1 MRANMRQI
9 ASVLTV
15 FLLAGAALA
24 LDPAKVTMTNYR
36 GEAVSAASDQVFY
49 RGETIHLTNCVLYAG
64 TGTSSG
70 VENLS
75 NVTVTVTWGG
85 TDYASATV
93 TGAVQNATGGVWDAS
108 ITLRAGEAATTY
120 LQVTISNSATS
131 YTYPQRTITTKS
143 KL

>member
-1 MRANMRQI
+1 MRQLASLLFI
-9 ASVLTV
+9 A
-15 FLLAGAALA
+15 LLAGVCLA
-24 LDPAKVTMTNYR
+24 LDPAKITMTNYR

-85 TDYASATV
+85 TDYTGKTV
-93 TGAVQNATGGVWDAS
+93 TGTVQNATGGVWDAS
-108 ITLRAGEAATTY
+108 ITLRASEAATTCI
-120 LQVTISNSATS
+120 QVTLSNASTIF
-131 YTYPQRTITTKS
+131 TYPQRTITTKS